1 MFSNMSNYPLS
12 LANTDGTL
20 YLSAKKVKRSNLFPS
35 YINYIFISTIKR
47 KTKICCDYRC
57 KEKQK
62 KIIYQSS
69 KWNLFFLVCKWRS
82 NYKECLDMRINEV
95 KRLLTVYFQTLAS
108 KKFSSIILVNIIICH
123 DVWNVFEYRQT
134 LMEIYLCISVIL

>member
-12 LANTDGTL
+12 LANTDATL

-47 KTKICCDYRC
+47 K
-57 KEKQK
+57 QK
-62 KIIYQSS
+62 FAVTVDAKKKTKIIYQSS
-69 KWNLFFLVCKWRS
+69 KWYLVFLLCKWRS

-123 DVWNVFEYRQT
+123 DVWNVFEYMQI
-134 LMEIYLCISVIL
+134 LMEIFLCMSVIL